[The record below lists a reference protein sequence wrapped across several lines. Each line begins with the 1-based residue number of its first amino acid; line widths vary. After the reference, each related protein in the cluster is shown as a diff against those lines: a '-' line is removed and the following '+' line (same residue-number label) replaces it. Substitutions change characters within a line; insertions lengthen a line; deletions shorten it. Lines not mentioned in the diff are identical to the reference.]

1 MSDWKST
8 LAAIAPGIATA
19 LGGPLAGMAVNVA
32 TSALGIEPTEAALEA
47 AVTNGNPDALL
58 KLKEAEN
65 RFRLEEKRLGVQD
78 RDSARG
84 LAKAKGV
91 LPQVILSTVYTIGYF
106 WLMKVLIVDGVEI
119 AESVEPLVLGLIGVM
134 SAAQVQIMNFWFGSS
149 AGSKAKDGK

>member
-65 RFRLEEKRLGVQD
+65 RFKLEEKRLGVQD

-149 AGSKAKDGK
+149 AGSKAKDSK